1 MRANADGLVPVTPV
15 SLIFSRWETVS
26 ECNPHTN
33 TRTRSS
39 MDHLV
44 KPPTP
49 PLLESLKL
57 RKQHFGFSEHPN
69 MVENKHNAELNSV
82 LALSVTHFMW
92 GKGLRGIHS

>member
-1 MRANADGLVPVTPV
+1 MRACEHPCVCANADGLVPVTPV

-39 MDHLV
+39 MDHVV
-44 KPPTP
+44 KPPRP
-49 PLLESLKL
+49 NRPHESLKL

-69 MVENKHNAELNSV
+69 MAENKHNAELNSV
-82 LALSVTHFMW
+82 LALSVTH
-92 GKGLRGIHS
+92 